1 MASAEDLKR
10 AVDLA
15 LAGDWDGAH
24 AVAQRDETDPL
35 FCWLHACL
43 HKIEGDSGNSR
54 YWYAK
59 AHRSFDDFTD
69 PKAELEAIRAALA

>member
-1 MASAEDLKR
+1 VPTASLSVMKPIR
-10 AVDLA
+10 F
-15 LAGDWDGAH
+15 
-24 AVAQRDETDPL
+24 

-69 PKAELEAIRAALA
+69 PKSELEAIRAALA